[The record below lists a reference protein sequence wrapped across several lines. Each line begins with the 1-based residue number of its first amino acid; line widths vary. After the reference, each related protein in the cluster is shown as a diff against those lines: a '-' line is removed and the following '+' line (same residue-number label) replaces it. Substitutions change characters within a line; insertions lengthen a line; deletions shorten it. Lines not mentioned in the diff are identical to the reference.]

1 MNISNQYW
9 TSMNIEQKGRTEY
22 KLSMAVQ
29 KKWFSLNN
37 YRTQCSTEPTDALSA
52 GRFRKKIRHQFF
64 QNIWPILNF
73 ELVNL
78 KT

>member
-22 KLSMAVQ
+22 KLSMAEQ

-37 YRTQCSTEPTDALSA
+37 YHTQSVQQSQQMLLGLGDFA
-52 GRFRKKIRHQFF
+52 KK
-64 QNIWPILNF
+64 
-73 ELVNL
+73 
-78 KT
+78 

>member
-37 YRTQCSTEPTDALSA
+37 YRTQSVQQSQQMLLGLGDFA
-52 GRFRKKIRHQFF
+52 KK
-64 QNIWPILNF
+64 
-73 ELVNL
+73 
-78 KT
+78 

>member
-22 KLSMAVQ
+22 KLSMAEQ
-29 KKWFSLNN
+29 KKRFSLNN
-37 YRTQCSTEPTDALSA
+37 YRTQSVQFL
-52 GRFRKKIRHQFF
+52 RFHKKRRHQFF